1 MLATNDGVVGPLV
14 EDGVAAFGAD
24 NEVVGR
30 RRVEI
35 NLGKARGAINRE
47 TFDVVV
53 NHSVEGSAPQTDS
66 IGSVRS
72 HNAVVPYRG
81 ALGVVDTDAF
91 RQIGLYFSS
100 VVPDRRLNPRVGG
113 VIQKVEAVG
122 ILLGADEL
130 VVMNEVL

>member
-1 MLATNDGVVGPLV
+1 LLATNDGVVGPLV

-66 IGSVRS
+66 IGSQ
-72 HNAVVPYRG
+72 
-81 ALGVVDTDAF
+81 DA
-91 RQIGLYFSS
+91 IGGTINEI
-100 VVPDRRLNPRVGG
+100 VNEGGWRLLFKHPF
-113 VIQKVEAVG
+113 G
-122 ILLGADEL
+122 IG
-130 VVMNEVL
+130 M